1 LQVTAV
7 KKTRGRPPSG
17 GREEILKATL
27 DLLRERGIARL
38 TTREVAE
45 RAGVSEG
52 SIFYHFV
59 DRPGLLKAVFENS
72 LDTLKT
78 LSVTAHGGDDVL
90 SVLSGFSAAIAKFLD
105 SGLDVLIAAQ
115 ADLELRGVVVDFL
128 VSNDYG
134 PHRGI
139 AGIGHY
145 LAHQQDA
152 GVIRADVD
160 PKIIAYLVV
169 SDAFQRAAQPKLFGQ
184 RKGVPAQ
191 DAFFTALM
199 TLIQPLD
206 SDR

>member
-1 LQVTAV
+1 VR
-7 KKTRGRPPSG
+7 KSRGRPPSG

-27 DLLRERGIARL
+27 SLLRERGVARL

-59 DRPGLLKAVFENS
+59 DRPGLLKAVFEKS

-78 LSVTAHGGDDVL
+78 LSIEAYGGDGIL
-90 SVLSGFSAAIAKFLD
+90 ATLSGFSAAIAEFLD

-115 ADLELRGVVVDFL
+115 ADTELRGVVVDFL
-128 VSNDYG
+128 VGNDYG

-139 AGIGHY
+139 IGIGHY
-145 LAHQQDA
+145 LAQQQAA
-152 GVIRADVD
+152 GVIRSDVE
-160 PKIIAYLVV
+160 PRIIAYLVV

-184 RKGVPAQ
+184 CKGVPAQ
-191 DAFFTALM
+191 DAFFSTLM
-199 TLIQPLD
+199 TLIKPVD
-206 SDR
+206 

>member
-1 LQVTAV
+1 M

-72 LDTLKT
+72 LAPLKG
-78 LSVTAHGGDDVL
+78 LNMAAYSGDDIRAAL
-90 SVLSGFSAAIAKFLD
+90 TGFSRAITEFLD

-115 ADLELRGVVVDFL
+115 ADTDLRGVVVDFMAA
-128 VSNDYG
+128 NDYG

-139 AGIGHY
+139 GGIGH
-145 LAHQQDA
+145 LLTQQQAA
-152 GVIRADVD
+152 GVIRPDID
-160 PKIIAYLVV
+160 PKVIAYLVV
-169 SDAFQRAAQPKLFGQ
+169 SDAFQRAAQPKLLGH
-184 RKGVPAQ
+184 RKGVPGQ
-191 DAFFTALM
+191 DAFFETLM
-199 TLIQPLD
+199 TLIEPVD
-206 SDR
+206 

>member
-1 LQVTAV
+1 MTAI

-27 DLLRERGIARL
+27 DVLRLRGIARL

-72 LDTLKT
+72 LDGMKNLTGAVFVDDDIRATLKAFT
-78 LSVTAHGGDDVL
+78 DV
-90 SVLSGFSAAIAKFLD
+90 VADFLD

-115 ADLELRGVVVDFL
+115 SDADLREVVISFL
-128 VSNDYG
+128 ADNDYG

-139 AGIGHY
+139 GGMGHY
-145 LAHQQDA
+145 FAQQQKA
-152 GVIRADVD
+152 GAIRDDID
-160 PKIIAYLVV
+160 PKVISYLVV
-169 SDAFQRAAQPKLFGQ
+169 SDAFQRAAQPKLFGH
-184 RKGVPAQ
+184 RKGVPGQ
-191 DAFFTALM
+191 EAFFTALM
-199 TLIQPLD
+199 TLIAPV
-206 SDR
+206 

>member
-1 LQVTAV
+1 M

-38 TTREVAE
+38 TTRAVAE

-52 SIFYHFV
+52 SIFYHFL

-72 LDTLKT
+72 LDAMKNLSDAVFASNDIRATLE
-78 LSVTAHGGDDVL
+78 AFADV
-90 SVLSGFSAAIAKFLD
+90 VAGFLE

-115 ADLELRGVVVDFL
+115 SDADLRGVVISFL
-128 VSNDYG
+128 AENDYG

-139 AGIGHY
+139 GGMGHY
-145 LAHQQDA
+145 FAQQQAA
-152 GVIRADVD
+152 GVIRSDID
-160 PKIIAYLVV
+160 PKVIAYLVV
-169 SDAFQRAAQPKLFGQ
+169 SDAFQRAAQPKLFGH
-184 RKGVPAQ
+184 RKGVPGQ

-199 TLIQPLD
+199 TLIAPVD
-206 SDR
+206 

>member
-1 LQVTAV
+1 M
-7 KKTRGRPPSG
+7 KKVRGRPPSG

-27 DLLRERGIARL
+27 ELLRERGIARL
-38 TTREVAE
+38 TTRAVAE

-72 LDTLKT
+72 LDEMKHLTR
-78 LSVTAHGGDDVL
+78 AAYAGGDIRTTLNAFARV
-90 SVLSGFSAAIAKFLD
+90 IADFLD

-115 ADLELRGVVVDFL
+115 ADVELRGVVVDFL
-128 VSNDYG
+128 VGNDYG

-145 LAHQQDA
+145 LAEQQAA
-152 GVIRADVD
+152 GAIRSDVD
-160 PKIIAYLVV
+160 PKIISYLVV

-184 RKGVPAQ
+184 RKGVPGQ

-199 TLIQPLD
+199 TLIEPVG
-206 SDR
+206 

>member
-1 LQVTAV
+1 M

-27 DLLRERGIARL
+27 DVLRERGIARL

-72 LDTLKT
+72 LDGMKNLT
-78 LSVTAHGGDDVL
+78 
-90 SVLSGFSAAIAKFLD
+90 SAAYASNDIRTTLNTFAKVIADFLD

-115 ADLELRGVVVDFL
+115 ADAELRGVVVDFL
-128 VSNDYG
+128 VGNDYG

-145 LAHQQDA
+145 LAEQQAA
-152 GVIRADVD
+152 GVIRSDID
-160 PKIIAYLVV
+160 PKIISYLIV

-184 RKGVPAQ
+184 RKGVPGQ

-199 TLIQPLD
+199 TLIAPVD
-206 SDR
+206 

>member
-1 LQVTAV
+1 M

-38 TTREVAE
+38 TTRKVAE

-72 LDTLKT
+72 LDPLKS
-78 LSVTAHGGDDVL
+78 LSVASYAGDDIRAAL
-90 SVLSGFSAAIAKFLD
+90 TGFSRAITEFLD

-115 ADLELRGVVVDFL
+115 ADTDLRGVVVDFL
-128 VSNDYG
+128 DVNDYG

-139 AGIGHY
+139 AGIGHF
-145 LAHQQDA
+145 LARQQAA
-152 GVIRADVD
+152 GVIRSDID
-160 PKIIAYLVV
+160 PKVIAYLVV
-169 SDAFQRAAQPKLFGQ
+169 SDAFQRAAQPKLLGQ
-184 RKGVPAQ
+184 RKGVPSR
-191 DAFFTALM
+191 DTFVGTIM
-199 TLIQPLD
+199 TLIQPVG
-206 SDR
+206 